1 MTLVVAGFV
10 AAVVRLVTVCTFSQ
24 IGDTRVVAGDGIC
37 AVGILIVAVGIV
49 IVDVLQC
56 RLVCFCFHVV
66 AVAGTQIVFVE
77 VVANLAVS
85 EVVCLIMGISLA
97 VHVIDDRLYALVI
110 FEAAVVGT
118 PILAALGSDIAAFHT
133 EVIDVAL
140 VLFEE

>member
-1 MTLVVAGFV
+1 M
-10 AAVVRLVTVCTFSQ
+10 
-24 IGDTRVVAGDGIC
+24 
-37 AVGILIVAVGIV
+37 GILVVAVGIV

-56 RLVCFCFHVV
+56 LLVLGILHVV

-85 EVVCLIMGISLA
+85 EVVCRIMGISLA

-110 FEAAVVGT
+110 FEAAVVST
-118 PILAALGSDIAAFHT
+118 LIAGSDIAAFHT
-133 EVIDVAL
+133 EVIDVAP

>member
-1 MTLVVAGFV
+1 M
-10 AAVVRLVTVCTFSQ
+10 
-24 IGDTRVVAGDGIC
+24 
-37 AVGILIVAVGIV
+37 GILIVAVGIV

-56 RLVCFCFHVV
+56 LLVLGILHVV
-66 AVAGTQIVFVE
+66 VAGTQIVFVE

-85 EVVCLIMGISLA
+85 EVVCRIMSITCA

-118 PILAALGSDIAAFHT
+118 PIRTALGSDIAAFHT
-133 EVIDVAL
+133 EVIDVAP

>member
-1 MTLVVAGFV
+1 M
-10 AAVVRLVTVCTFSQ
+10 
-24 IGDTRVVAGDGIC
+24 
-37 AVGILIVAVGIV
+37 GILVVAVGIV

-56 RLVCFCFHVV
+56 LLVLGILHVV

-85 EVVCLIMGISLA
+85 EVVCRIMSIICA

-118 PILAALGSDIAAFHT
+118 PIRTALGSDIAAFHT

>member
-1 MTLVVAGFV
+1 MGILVVA
-10 AAVVRLVTVCTFSQ
+10 
-24 IGDTRVVAGDGIC
+24 
-37 AVGILIVAVGIV
+37 VGVV

-56 RLVCFCFHVV
+56 LLVLGILHVV
-66 AVAGTQIVFVE
+66 VAGTQIVFVE

-85 EVVCLIMGISLA
+85 EVVCRIMGISLA

-110 FEAAVVGT
+110 FEAAVVNT
-118 PILAALGSDIAAFHT
+118 LVAGSDLTAFHS